1 MENKFFFFP
10 PSVLIKTP
18 IDIPGNGTQA
28 FSMGRARTF
37 MTTATDMKASGK
49 TGRYMVMALTPA
61 QMEPS
66 GLDTLGT
73 AISREKREKI
83 LLPRQIKS

>member
-18 IDIPGNGTQA
+18 INIPGSGTQA
-28 FSMGRARTF
+28 FSMGRARTS
-37 MTTATDMKASGK
+37 MTAAKDMKASGK
-49 TGRYMVMALTPA
+49 TGRYMVMELTPG
-61 QMEPS
+61 QMGIS

-73 AISREKREKI
+73 TVSRGKRD
-83 LLPRQIKS
+83 